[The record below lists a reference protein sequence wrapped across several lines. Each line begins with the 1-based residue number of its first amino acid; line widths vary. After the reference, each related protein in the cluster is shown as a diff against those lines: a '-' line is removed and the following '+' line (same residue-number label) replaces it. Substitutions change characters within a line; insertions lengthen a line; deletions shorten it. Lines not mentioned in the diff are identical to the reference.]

1 MRLTEFAGR
10 DIVDEL
16 NATRRTRPVIE
27 RGLSRF
33 IKDVFSHFLP
43 IAKVMLDH
51 LIVPL
56 RMREAEQ
63 GPLVT
68 GVSDIARDFIKKA
81 KPAFL
86 AGAAALPKTKDL
98 FRKQCSEN
106 LSFAAFAK
114 QLESKAPGK
123 VGWGEIEDAFRQF
136 TMSLLPTWET
146 MRKSCSNPTEQNN
159 IAKLSA
165 EWKEFVSVF
174 ESKYWDAQ
182 RFYDPIV
189 IMRKLRMRP
198 AWEHVQLNLD
208 QPGRELIHQGTLT
221 RTSAQLQQSL
231 EIYGM
236 LLDNCLI
243 FAKVVKKGAS
253 NEYYD
258 VNRPPIP
265 ISLLVLESRNDL
277 PVYKSLVGT
286 TPVTRERN
294 GA

>member
-1 MRLTEFAGR
+1 MKSLKNIDLQSLLAPERQALEWHEYWELTPEFVSGIERKEQSYQNAVHEVANSAYKRMRLTEFAGR

-208 QPGRELIHQGTLT
+208 QPGRELIH
-221 RTSAQLQQSL
+221 
-231 EIYGM
+231 
-236 LLDNCLI
+236 
-243 FAKVVKKGAS
+243 
-253 NEYYD
+253 
-258 VNRPPIP
+258 
-265 ISLLVLESRNDL
+265 ISLYGKRKRDDSNI
-277 PVYKSLVGT
+277 
-286 TPVTRERN
+286 
-294 GA
+294 